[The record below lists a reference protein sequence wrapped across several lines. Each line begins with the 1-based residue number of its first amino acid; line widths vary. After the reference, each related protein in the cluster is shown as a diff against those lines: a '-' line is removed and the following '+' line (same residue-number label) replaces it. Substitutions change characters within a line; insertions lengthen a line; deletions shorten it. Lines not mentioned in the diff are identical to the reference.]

1 MKIRILGSAAGG
13 GFPQWNCNCRNCRGV
28 RDGTVRA
35 RARTQSSLAVRGVDA
50 HSWTLVNASPDVLL
64 QLRSHP
70 DLQPGRAVRDS
81 AIRAIVL
88 MDGQIDHVTGLLMLR
103 ESQRPW
109 PLWSTDVVFKQLS
122 NELPLLSALS
132 HYCGITHHCI
142 DLDDRFQIEGIPNI
156 AWRAIQLDSKAP
168 PYSRDR
174 VTPVAGS
181 NIALTLE
188 DTQSRRTAFY
198 APGLGAMSA
207 ALWEAMSSADLVLVD
222 GTCWRDNELQT
233 QGISSKQSRDMG
245 HLPLAG
251 AGGMIEWLCRLPAST
266 RKVLVHI
273 NNTNPIL
280 DEDSPE
286 RAELAR
292 FGIEVAHDG
301 MEWDL

>member
-1 MKIRILGSAAGG
+1 
-13 GFPQWNCNCRNCRGV
+13 
-28 RDGTVRA
+28 
-35 RARTQSSLAVRGVDA
+35 
-50 HSWTLVNASPDVLL
+50 
-64 QLRSHP
+64 
-70 DLQPGRAVRDS
+70 
-81 AIRAIVL
+81 

-286 RAELAR
+286 RAELAGL
-292 FGIEVAHDG
+292 GIEVAHDG